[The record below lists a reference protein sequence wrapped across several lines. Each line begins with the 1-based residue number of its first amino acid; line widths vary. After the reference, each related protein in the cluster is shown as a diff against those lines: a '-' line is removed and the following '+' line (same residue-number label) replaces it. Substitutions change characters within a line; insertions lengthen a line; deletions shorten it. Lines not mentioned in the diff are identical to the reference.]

1 MNQNQSNTASKQT
14 EHFSVSW
21 TYSNGTSC
29 LVNSSSSVSAWAN
42 RPASML
48 RSISLQSC
56 DIDGYE
62 SAVG

>member
-1 MNQNQSNTASKQT
+1 MNVKSNTSSKQT
-14 EHFSVSW
+14 EHFSVGHTS
-21 TYSNGTSC
+21 SNGTSC
-29 LVNSSSSVSAWAN
+29 LVNSFSNVSAWAN

-56 DIDGYE
+56 DNEGYE